1 MDIQVLIRKLV
12 SYGVQTGLVP
22 EEDVIYTTN
31 RLLEL
36 FELDELEERDNV
48 TMREDELE
56 EVLKGML
63 DYAYEKGILK
73 ENSVVYRD
81 LFDTKIMG
89 MLMPRPSEVIR
100 HFHELYEQVSPE
112 AATDYYYKLSRDSD
126 YIRRYRICKDMKW
139 VAPTKYGDLDIT
151 INLSKPE
158 KDPTPLPPFQ
168 TPHISFC
175 ARLLPQRFSPC
186 GLCSLPLP
194 WSGKKGFL
202 SPRRAAPHTAHLLR
216 PPRECRDPHAL
227 RQCL

>member
-36 FELDELEERDNV
+36 FELDELEDRNNV

-112 AATDYYYKLSRDSD
+112 AATDYY
-126 YIRRYRICKDMKW
+126 
-139 VAPTKYGDLDIT
+139 
-151 INLSKPE
+151 
-158 KDPTPLPPFQ
+158 
-168 TPHISFC
+168 
-175 ARLLPQRFSPC
+175 
-186 GLCSLPLP
+186 
-194 WSGKKGFL
+194 
-202 SPRRAAPHTAHLLR
+202 
-216 PPRECRDPHAL
+216 
-227 RQCL
+227 

>member
-36 FELDELEERDNV
+36 FELDELEERDDV

-89 MLMPRPSEVIR
+89 LLMPRPSEVIR
-100 HFHELYEQVSPE
+100 HFHEL
-112 AATDYYYKLSRDSD
+112 
-126 YIRRYRICKDMKW
+126 
-139 VAPTKYGDLDIT
+139 
-151 INLSKPE
+151 
-158 KDPTPLPPFQ
+158 
-168 TPHISFC
+168 
-175 ARLLPQRFSPC
+175 
-186 GLCSLPLP
+186 
-194 WSGKKGFL
+194 
-202 SPRRAAPHTAHLLR
+202 
-216 PPRECRDPHAL
+216 
-227 RQCL
+227 

>member
-81 LFDTKIMG
+81 LFDTKIMNC
-89 MLMPRPSEVIR
+89 LVPRPDQVQKTFAEK
-100 HFHELYEQVSPE
+100 YEESPE
-112 AATDYYYKLSRDSD
+112 AATEYFYKLSQDSN
-126 YIRRYRICKDMKW
+126 YIRRYRVEKDQKW
-139 VAPTKYGDLDIT
+139 KVDSPYGEIDIT

-158 KDPTPLPPFQ
+158 
-168 TPHISFC
+168 
-175 ARLLPQRFSPC
+175 
-186 GLCSLPLP
+186 
-194 WSGKKGFL
+194 
-202 SPRRAAPHTAHLLR
+202 
-216 PPRECRDPHAL
+216 
-227 RQCL
+227 

>member
-36 FELDELEERDNV
+36 FEL
-48 TMREDELE
+48 DELE

-126 YIRRYRICKDMKW
+126 YIVSARI
-139 VAPTKYGDLDIT
+139 
-151 INLSKPE
+151 
-158 KDPTPLPPFQ
+158 
-168 TPHISFC
+168 
-175 ARLLPQRFSPC
+175 
-186 GLCSLPLP
+186 
-194 WSGKKGFL
+194 
-202 SPRRAAPHTAHLLR
+202 
-216 PPRECRDPHAL
+216 
-227 RQCL
+227 